1 MASWQLR
8 LVPAADQ
15 EGGQVPDAGQE
26 GGQLPDAGQEGGRVP
41 VAGQE
46 GGQFPGAA
54 KEVRERVPGQ
64 AVSLSLAGPRRKVVA
79 DLTALL
85 AGRDCSNTS
94 ALYRY
99 SVTIRWVLQ

>member
-1 MASWQLR
+1 M
-8 LVPAADQ
+8 
-15 EGGQVPDAGQE
+15 
-26 GGQLPDAGQEGGRVP
+26 
-41 VAGQE
+41 
-46 GGQFPGAA
+46 
-54 KEVRERVPGQ
+54 RERVPGQ

-85 AGRDCSNTS
+85 AGRDCTNTS